1 MEFLILVNWYKRW
14 PGAMF
19 HRCSTPTV
27 VTDPNKPVSIYPQ
40 PLQRQQLKTVNKKR
54 RKLTEN
60 NKKNTIHMN
69 NKVLIL
75 KVIILITLFCSQPKD
90 ALTESPQKAFLYYD
104 NGKTSIS
111 IWIIKMVHFKMNFEK
126 ESFFFF
132 FFNFYATATHS
143 LLNASMPLNIETQIF

>member
-75 KVIILITLFCSQPKD
+75 KVITLITLFCSQPKD

-111 IWIIKMVHFKMNFEK
+111 I
-126 ESFFFF
+126 
-132 FFNFYATATHS
+132 
-143 LLNASMPLNIETQIF
+143 